1 MAVKQKRKDE
11 YTTIRLP
18 KELMDE
24 AKKLVGVR
32 GFKSSSEVAEKAL
45 REYLDEY
52 FLIER
57 QCAELQI
64 VLNEQKSPK

>member
-1 MAVKQKRKDE
+1 MSIEGKRKNK
-11 YTTIRLP
+11 YGTTRLP
-18 KELMDE
+18 KELLDE
-24 AKKLVGVR
+24 AKKLIGVR
-32 GFKSSSEVAEKAL
+32 GFKSSSEVVEKAL

-64 VLNEQKSPK
+64 VLSEQKRPT

>member
-1 MAVKQKRKDE
+1 M
-11 YTTIRLP
+11 
-18 KELMDE
+18 LMDE

-32 GFKSSSEVAEKAL
+32 GFKSSSEIAEKAL
-45 REYLDEY
+45 SEYLDEY

-64 VLNEQKSPK
+64 VLNEKKPT